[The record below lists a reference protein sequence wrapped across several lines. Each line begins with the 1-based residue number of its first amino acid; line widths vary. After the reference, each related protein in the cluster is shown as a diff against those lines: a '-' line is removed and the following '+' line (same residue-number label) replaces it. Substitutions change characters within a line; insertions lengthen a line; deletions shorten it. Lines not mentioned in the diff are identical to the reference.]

1 MVRID
6 LANLKIDKTEQANM
20 TKKSFLG
27 NFLLKKKKSKTT
39 LT

>member
-20 TKKSFLG
+20 TKKSFIG
-27 NFLLKKKKSKTT
+27 DFLLKKRNLKQ
-39 LT
+39 L